1 MAVCRSMLLVVMG
14 VSGSGKTTIAQALA
28 RRLGLV
34 FQDADDFHSAAN
46 IARMK
51 AGIALTEAD
60 RAPWLAT
67 IAAWAKKQAESG
79 QGGVLACSLLRRL
92 YREQVLTGVPDPH
105 LIYLRVKA
113 DILRARLEHRSGH
126 FMPAS
131 LLDNQ
136 LATLEEPA
144 DTEHALT
151 VDAGQSPD
159 AVVAE
164 IIRRL

>member
-51 AGIALTEAD
+51 ARIPLTEAD

-67 IAAWAKKQAESG
+67 IAAWVRNQAESG
-79 QGGVLACSLLRRL
+79 EGGVLACSLLRHS
-92 YREQVLTGVPDPH
+92 YREQVLSGVPDRR

-151 VDAGQSPD
+151 VDASQSPE